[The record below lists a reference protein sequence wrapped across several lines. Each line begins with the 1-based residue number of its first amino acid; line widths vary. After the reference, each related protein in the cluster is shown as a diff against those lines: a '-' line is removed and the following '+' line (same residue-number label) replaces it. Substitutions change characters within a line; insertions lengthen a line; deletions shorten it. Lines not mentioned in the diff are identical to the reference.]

1 MGNIDE
7 SGGTEGTASH
17 DAQHV
22 SEVDEVLKELVT
34 DCHAL
39 SQALRH
45 NWSRQPDPDDAFWL
59 DTLESLHALNDEV
72 RLRLSKLDTFF
83 RSKGTGL

>member
-1 MGNIDE
+1 MGNTDG
-7 SGGTEGTASH
+7 SGGAEGTAS
-17 DAQHV
+17 DDVQQL
-22 SEVDEVLKELVT
+22 SEVDELLNELVT

>member
-1 MGNIDE
+1 MGNKDKSNGI
-7 SGGTEGTASH
+7 EGAASH
-17 DAQHV
+17 DVQHV
-22 SEVDEVLKELVT
+22 CDVDEVLNELVT

-39 SQALRH
+39 SQVLH
-45 NWSRQPDPDDAFWL
+45 QNWSRQPDPDDAFWL
-59 DTLESLHALNDEV
+59 DTIESLHALNDEV